1 MKVDLDADSIS
12 VESERK
18 DADLARA
25 ASDLVSGAVDLADT
39 VGARECEWC
48 EDRGRLRPYQVTVDG
63 AFQVLDICA
72 DCQADFVEQAREV
85 NEADGHRLD
94 GGEGAEWDLG
104 TSDELGPDGLPDDL
118 TEGDDDA

>member
-25 ASDLVSGAVDLADT
+25 ASDLVSGAVDLADS

-48 EDRGRLRPYQVTVDG
+48 EDRGRLRPYQVTIDG

-72 DCQADFVEQAREV
+72 DCQADFVEQARDEV
-85 NEADGHRLD
+85 QADDGD
-94 GGEGAEWDLG
+94 GGGEGAEWDLG
-104 TSDELGPDGLPDDL
+104 TSDHRGPEDLPDEI
-118 TEGDDDA
+118 TEGDDA